1 MPVMLAKVE
10 TNVPMPMNHSAPTIP
25 QPLQGLDGR
34 PVGPYTI
41 HLARC
46 EPQAR
51 RSGWRRVAFRLADND
66 GQQADW
72 PVVEGFYSVGGTR
85 IGSWL
90 DCDVY
95 PTQAFNGRVAN
106 LAVDGVTVEIFRLL
120 GEAITSHCMVAY
132 EAWEHTSPLHTV
144 TEQSYRLGIP
154 PGATPVGELLI
165 AAGCVAGFKDWY
177 IAEGGNEGP
186 RKLQAE
192 KPLSEAARVEALSML
207 ARTLAAYLARTPV
220 EEAEAVERDCRARA
234 ARLLETLQWPE
245 AVGPL
250 PRAAAE
256 AAAGADDLL
265 HDGPK
270 RVREALAA
278 LQPPWSLEDGP

>member
-1 MPVMLAKVE
+1 MAIDQRVQ
-10 TNVPMPMNHSAPTIP
+10 TIP
-25 QPLQGLDGR
+25 KPLEALVGR
-34 PVGPYTI
+34 PVGPYTL
-41 HLARC
+41 HVTRC

-51 RSGWRRVAFRLADND
+51 RSGWRRVAFCLTDSD
-66 GQQADW
+66 GRQADR
-72 PVVEGFYSVGGTR
+72 PAVEGFYSIAGLRV
-85 IGSWL
+85 GSWL

-95 PTQAFNGRVAN
+95 PTQAFNGRVAD
-106 LAVDGVTVEIFRLL
+106 LAGDGVTVELFRLL

-132 EAWEHTSPLHTV
+132 EAWEHVSPLHTV

-192 KPLSEAARVEALSML
+192 KPLSEAARVEALSTL

-220 EEAEAVERDCRARA
+220 ETAEVVERDCRARA